1 MEIQPLH
8 LSILR
13 NEEHYQFNIDFSN
26 LVTNYSAATLGITLL
41 YPAYQAALA
50 VETKSLDIVRGSA
63 TTDELADVDTQRD
76 STFIGLDSSVKSMLF
91 HFDATTKAAAMRIK
105 KLLDTYGDIAEKPY
119 DQETGAITKLVN
131 DLQGD
136 YSADATLLG
145 INAWVVELQRLNIQF
160 DTLKNSRYA
169 EGAAKPQENLKLAR
183 KQTDKVYKDIVKR
196 INALVVINGET
207 EHRGFVVDLNERIT
221 NYNNLLAQ
229 RHGRNAK
236 AKGNDAKSNDVNNTE
251 NK

>member
-26 LVTNYSAATLGITLL
+26 LVTNYSAATLGITVL

-63 TTDELADVDTQRD
+63 TTDDLADIDTQRD

-105 KLLDTYGDIAEKPY
+105 KLLDTYGDVAEKPY

-183 KQTDKVYKDIVKR
+183 KQTDKAYQAIVKR
-196 INALVVINGET
+196 INALVVVNGEATYSVFIT
-207 EHRGFVVDLNERIT
+207 ELNERIA

-236 AKGNDAKSNDVNNTE
+236 AKGNDVKSNNANNTE

>member
-26 LVTNYSAATLGITLL
+26 LVTNYSAATLGITVL
-41 YPAYQAALA
+41 YPAYQAAFA
-50 VETKSLDIVRGSA
+50 IETNALDVVRGSA
-63 TTDELADVDTQRD
+63 ISDDLADVDAQRD
-76 STFIGLDSSVKSMLF
+76 LTFSGLDSSVKSMLF
-91 HFDATTKAAAMRIK
+91 HFDAATKAAALRVE
-105 KLLDTYGDIAEKPY
+105 KLLDTYGKVPDKPY

-131 DLQGD
+131 DLQGN
-136 YSADATLLG
+136 YSNDATLLG
-145 INAWVVELQRLNIQF
+145 INAWVIELQRLNIQF

-207 EHRGFVVDLNERIT
+207 EYKGFVTDLNERIV

-236 AKGNDAKSNDVNNTE
+236 AKGDDAENTE

>member
-1 MEIQPLH
+1 MEIKKIH

-13 NEEHYQFNIDFSN
+13 NEEHYQFLIDFSN
-26 LVTNYSAATLGITLL
+26 LVTKYNATTLGITTL
-41 YPAYQAALA
+41 YPAYQRAFDSEAIALN
-50 VETKSLDIVRGSA
+50 IVRGSA
-63 TTDELADVDTQRD
+63 ITNDLADVDALRD
-76 STFIGLDSSVKSMLF
+76 STYSGLAGTIKAMLF
-91 HFDATTKAAAMRIK
+91 HFDATTKAAALRIQK
-105 KLLDTYGDIAEKPY
+105 MLDTYGKVPDKPY

-131 DLQGD
+131 ELQGD

-145 INAWVVELQRLNIQF
+145 INAWVVELQRLNTQF

-183 KQTDKVYKDIVKR
+183 KETDRVYLSIVKR
-196 INALVVINGET
+196 IDALAEVNGLTSYGGFIT
-207 EHRGFVVDLNERIT
+207 ELNGRIT

-229 RHGRNAK
+229 RQGRNT
-236 AKGNDAKSNDVNNTE
+236 KGNDAENTE